1 MEREILMGVWLGG
14 GVEKNVVEHKCFLLE
29 PTKKFSPQ
37 NIKKT
42 SERSSLT

>member
-14 GVEKNVVEHKCFLLE
+14 GVEKNVVKHKCFLPE
-29 PTKKFSPQ
+29 PIKKFFPQ

-42 SERSSLT
+42 KERSSLT